1 MFGWR
6 KDNLVFSFVCFTKK
20 RIYINRD
27 PLIHRINIVLNNQEE
42 GEGGGEGETNEH
54 MHYHFFHLYIQTVV
68 SIKNN
73 KKK

>member
-42 GEGGGEGETNEH
+42 GEGGRGGTNEH